1 MVTDDEGN
9 TAVEKRIAAMLDRLT
24 DGPYIPPRPSSVPS
38 FKQHIRT
45 EDELERQRGER
56 VRHER
61 ELRRRADLEVAADV
75 RKRLNTRPDR
85 VTLHPMS

>member
-1 MVTDDEGN
+1 METDDDGN
-9 TAVEKRIAAMLDRLT
+9 TAGEKRIAAFLDRLT

-38 FKQHIRT
+38 FTQHAAD
-45 EDELERQRGER
+45 EDALERRRDQVRRERG
-56 VRHER
+56 
-61 ELRRRADLEVAADV
+61 LRRRADAEVAADV